1 MANGIG
7 STDGPSA
14 LSHQPSAI
22 RRSQRLHE
30 LSNVPDL
37 LDRLDQLERAT
48 DALRGEHEARAVGE
62 LLVQLRARERTVRST
77 AIAFVRRLRQLAA
90 VDQIHLDEAAHLV
103 EAAGFDV
110 A

>member
-1 MANGIG
+1 MPKDFLAG
-7 STDGPSA
+7 SASFAFKRRIFFTGSSA
-14 LSHQPSAI
+14 E
-22 RRSQRLHE
+22 RRERPHE

-103 EAAGFDV
+103 EAA
-110 A
+110 